1 MKTKQ
6 YLKLQHTVYKQVFGD
21 KLFTTIYSQEELMDL
36 YKNTLEEQ
44 ATIL

>member
-6 YLKLQHTVYKQVFGD
+6 YLKLQHTVYKQVFCD
-21 KLFTTIYSQEELMDL
+21 KFLSTMYNQDELMEI